1 MNSDMNDVISAFNRM
16 NSTQKRAFLN
26 EIRQLHRKNL
36 RSARNKRYYQRH
48 KEKILAKQKLKNE
61 IYANFVKSS

>member
-1 MNSDMNDVISAFNRM
+1 MISDRNALISAYNRM
-16 NSTQKRAFLN
+16 NSTQKQEFINKISL
-26 EIRQLHRKNL
+26 IQSKKL

-48 KEKILAKQKLKNE
+48 KHEILAKQKLKNE